1 MRNIPAAESARRAS
15 LRDPQAIVRPIQW
28 GLPLVLFGIVAAYE
42 SWEHLLVQSQPL
54 TDIHFTGEI
63 LFFGMLGPAAV
74 FGVLAYIR
82 RLLGEQWAARLELER
97 LNRELES
104 RVAERTAALEQ
115 RNTELARANAE
126 LKQLDQ
132 MKSEFVALV
141 SHELRAPL
149 TALNGGI
156 ELALQ
161 QAETLPPAARRT
173 LEVMARESERLTRF
187 VQSILD
193 LSRLE
198 AGKLTLTLG
207 PVAVLPLLQDAADAV
222 LSPSGDHRPVQWD
235 VPRDLPPLWAD
246 EVYLEEIIRNFVRNA
261 DKYSPPGR
269 PIHLSAHASGGRIHL
284 SVTDHGPGIPPPM
297 QTRIFE
303 RFYRGA
309 QGQRGETGWGL
320 GLYFARKL
328 AEAQGG
334 EVTLR
339 SPAHAGPG
347 PADAPGAAFT
357 ASLPIAESPDDFS
370 DA

>member
-1 MRNIPAAESARRAS
+1 MTSDTLARDVRPGS
-15 LRDPQAIVRPIQW
+15 RHDPQAAVRRIQW
-28 GLPLVLFGIVAAYE
+28 SLPLVLFAIVAGYE
-42 SWEHLLVQSQPL
+42 SWEHIFLKGEPFIN
-54 TDIHFTGEI
+54 IHLSAEI
-63 LFFGMLGPAAV
+63 FFFGIVGPSAV

-115 RNTELARANAE
+115 RNAELARANAE
-126 LKQLDQ
+126 LQQLDQ
-132 MKSEFVALV
+132 MKSDFVALV

-149 TALNGGI
+149 TALNGGL

-161 QAETLPPAARRT
+161 QADALPSAARRT

-187 VQSILD
+187 VQTILD

-207 PVAVLPLLQDAADAV
+207 PVASLPLLQRAVEAV
-222 LSPSGDHRPVQWD
+222 LPDGRRPVRWD

-246 EVYLEEIIRNFVRNA
+246 ETYLEEIIRNLVRNA
-261 DKYSPPGR
+261 DKYSPTGQ
-269 PIHLSAHASGGRIHL
+269 PIHIAARAADNRIEL
-284 SVTDHGPGIPPPM
+284 RVIDRGPGIPAEM
-297 QTRIFE
+297 QSRVFE
-303 RFYRGA
+303 RFYRG
-309 QGQRGETGWGL
+309 QRGESAASGWGL

-334 EVTLR
+334 QLRLR
-339 SPAHAGPG
+339 SPAHAD
-347 PADAPGAAFT
+347 ADAPGAEFT
-357 ASLPIAESPDDFS
+357 VFLPIADSPEE
-370 DA
+370 